1 MSAFGGKADMTL
13 CGNPLSRSL
22 LGVKRTCRFALH
34 MSAFDPKRT
43 SADVNRPFKVSVL
56 AGTMINRKPRR
67 AAMRRREFIKLL
79 GGAAATWPL
88 SARAQQAATP
98 VIGYLDSRSPD
109 AAENRL
115 GGFRRGLKE
124 TGYIEGENIIIVH
137 RWAEDQTDRLPLL
150 AADLVSRSVAAIVT
164 AGVPSSLAAKA
175 ATTTV
180 PTIFIVGNDP
190 VQLGLVGSLSRPSG
204 NLTGINVFTSQLAAK
219 RLEVLRDLLPKATRM
234 GVLVNPADAGATD
247 SQLKEID
254 AAARAMG
261 LQIKVHNA
269 DTRDD
274 IDAAFE
280 AMGRDQPDAVFVG
293 TTVFLNG
300 RRVQLAQLSTFY
312 RLPAIYALRDFVEVG
327 GLISYGSDIIDSF
340 RQAGRYVGRIL
351 KGAKPAELPIVQA
364 DKFELV
370 INTRTARM
378 LGLTVPSS
386 LLGRADEIID

>member
-1 MSAFGGKADMTL
+1 
-13 CGNPLSRSL
+13 
-22 LGVKRTCRFALH
+22 
-34 MSAFDPKRT
+34 
-43 SADVNRPFKVSVL
+43 
-56 AGTMINRKPRR
+56 
-67 AAMRRREFIKLL
+67 MRRREFITLL
-79 GGAAATWPL
+79 GAAATWPL

-109 AAENRL
+109 AVENRL

-124 TGYIEGENIIIVH
+124 AGYIESENVIIVH

-180 PTIFIVGNDP
+180 PIIFIVGNDP
-190 VQLGLVGSLSRPSG
+190 VQIGLVASHSRPGG
-204 NLTGINVFTSQLAAK
+204 NLTGVNIFTSELVAK
-219 RLEVLRDLLPKATRM
+219 RLEVLRDLLPKAKRM

-247 SQLKEID
+247 VQLKEID

-261 LQIKVHNA
+261 LQVQVHNA
-269 DTRDD
+269 DTRDEL
-274 IDAAFE
+274 DAAFE
-280 AMGRDQPDAVFVG
+280 AMGRDRPDAVFVG
-293 TTVFLNG
+293 SSAFLNG
-300 RRVQLAQLSTFY
+300 RRVQLSQLSTFY

-340 RQAGRYVGRIL
+340 RQAGRYVGRVL
-351 KGAKPAELPIVQA
+351 KGAKPGELPIVKA

-378 LGLTVPSS
+378 LSLTVPSS